1 MMEDEK
7 NTLTPTGLERRPRG
21 ELTGKQRRALRAHA
35 HHLEPL
41 VRVGH
46 EGLTE
51 SLASAT
57 LDVLERHELVKV
69 KLLET
74 APVEKDD
81 AGPWLAEHCGAHH
94 VGTVGRTVM
103 LYRRHRTTP
112 QVPLPGASKK

>member
-1 MMEDEK
+1 MMTDVQDEK
-7 NTLTPTGLERRPRG
+7 IPERRPKADLDGR
-21 ELTGKQRRALRAHA
+21 QRRALRAHA

-46 EGLTE
+46 EGLTA
-51 SLASAT
+51 SLAKAVREV
-57 LDVLERHELVKV
+57 LDRHELVKV

-74 APVEKDD
+74 APVEKGEV
-81 AGPWLAEHCGAHH
+81 GPWLAERCGAHH

-112 QVPLPGASKK
+112 QVPLPQARKA

>member
-1 MMEDEK
+1 MTDEAK
-7 NTLTPTGLERRPRG
+7 SGLPERRPKAD
-21 ELTGKQRRALRAHA
+21 LTGRQRRALRGHA

-46 EGLTE
+46 EGLT
-51 SLASAT
+51 SALAGAVVDA
-57 LDVLERHELVKV
+57 LDRHELVKV

-74 APVEKDD
+74 APVEKDE

-112 QVPLPGASKK
+112 QVPLPSAR